1 MRVLIVMVPHSELM
15 PSWRAFL
22 VSEHYVDAA
31 VLLQESGEVVL
42 EVLNAEGYR
51 TVSGDDDRMVV
62 VRAGRIFDGDTAREG
77 PVMVIIRGGTVTGVD
92 VSGAAAPADALVH
105 DFGPTSTV
113 LPGLIDAHTHLVLDP
128 DGDAPSQL
136 TTDSDE
142 VVAARIRSNATR
154 ALAAGVTT
162 VRDLGD
168 RGFLTLEARDH
179 SYGSESMMMPH
190 IVATGP
196 PITRP
201 QGHCWFLGG
210 EADGAGA
217 AEAMIGDHAD
227 RGVDVIKVMAT
238 AGMGADPTLAQF
250 DRTELTRIVA
260 AARAVGLDVV
270 AHAHA
275 AHTIADAVAAGVA
288 GIEHC
293 TFVTDKGVRR
303 DDRTVD
309 AIARAGVFVG
319 CTVAKP
325 RPDMPAAVL
334 ATLEPYWA
342 NQAYMHA
349 RGVRVVCCTDAG
361 INPVQTHDVLP
372 RDLAYFAA
380 EVATTRESLV
390 SATSLAAAACNL
402 GHRKGRIRVGMDA
415 DLLVVSGDPTI
426 DIDALTR
433 AEAVYRMGRHVPA
446 TAPAQPA
453 E

>member
-1 MRVLIVMVPHSELM
+1 MS
-15 PSWRAFL
+15 
-22 VSEHYVDAA
+22 
-31 VLLQESGEVVL
+31 
-42 EVLNAEGYR
+42 EVLSANGYR
-51 TVSGDDDRMVV
+51 KVFDDDGGMVV
-62 VRAGRIFDGDTAREG
+62 VRAGRIFDGETVRSG
-77 PVMVIIRGGTVTGVD
+77 PAMVITCGGVVTAVD
-92 VSGAAAPADALVH
+92 VSGAAAPAEALVH
-105 DFGPTSTV
+105 DFGPSSTV

-136 TTDSDE
+136 TTDSDQ
-142 VVAARIRSNATR
+142 VVLARIRANAAR

-168 RGFLTLEARDH
+168 RGFLTLDVRDH
-179 SYGSESMMMPH
+179 SSVSGAVMVPH
-190 IVATGP
+190 IVAAGP

-201 QGHCWFLGG
+201 RGHCWFLGG

-217 AEAMIGDHAD
+217 AAAMIADHAD

-238 AGMGADPTLAQF
+238 AGMGADPALAQF
-250 DRTELTRIVA
+250 DRTELTLMVA
-260 AARAVGLDVV
+260 AAQAVELPVV
-270 AHAHA
+270 VHAHA

-293 TFVTDKGVRR
+293 TFVTAKGVRR

-309 AIARAGVFVG
+309 AMARAGVFVG

-334 ATLEPYWA
+334 ATLEPYWT

-349 RGVRVVCCTDAG
+349 RGVPVVCCTDAG
-361 INPVQTHDVLP
+361 INPAKTHDVLP
-372 RDLAYFAA
+372 RDLAYFASH
-380 EVATTRESLV
+380 VATTRESLV
-390 SATSLAAAACNL
+390 SATSLAATACNL

-415 DLLVVSGDPTI
+415 DLLVVSGDPTV

-433 AEAVYRMGRHVPA
+433 VQAVYRMGRRVPA
-446 TAPAQPA
+446 PAPVEAA
-453 E
+453 G